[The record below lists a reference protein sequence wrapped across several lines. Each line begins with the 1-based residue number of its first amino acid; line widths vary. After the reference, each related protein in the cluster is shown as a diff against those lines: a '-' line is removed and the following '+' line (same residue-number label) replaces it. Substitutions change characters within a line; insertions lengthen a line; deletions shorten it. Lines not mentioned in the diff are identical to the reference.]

1 VSFGVFAGETVQR
14 CVEFMR
20 EERQF
25 WPREEGMET
34 ERIGDDSFQSLVRHY
49 RELYSQRP
57 DSVVSIYL

>member
-1 VSFGVFAGETVQR
+1 
-14 CVEFMR
+14 
-20 EERQF
+20 
-25 WPREEGMET
+25 MET